1 MLKAMLFVD
10 ADWLCASM
18 LDLGQ
23 GHGKPDLQIDY
34 RRLSGVLAE
43 ELGRRHHLGPIDVVR
58 SHYFASRRHDHEA
71 HDPALLQRRRAFLA
85 RLHEEPHVELE
96 MVDVDHGGG
105 AAGRDGETTSENP
118 AVPVAL
124 AVVAMRHALTPGV
137 LDLAIFLL
145 GDRCFAPL
153 LRELRRLGRRVALVS
168 VNGSCAAELADPANP
183 LRACDFD
190 VLWLHEVVGRIEK
203 WRGRRP
209 ARAEEDD
216 AAPSE
221 DGAGL
226 SLRGR
231 IKNVI
236 WDRGYGFIAAE
247 DGRDYFFHINALE
260 QGSSSTSCSRRAVA
274 PAPRV
279 WCGAT
284 WVRLMQGGRSRHQT
298 RVMPKLRP
306 RRRPTNWS
314 RWAAPNRRAR
324 GKRWRRRRRRMAG
337 DPAPAGVPLICSPP
351 AARSRSVRPH
361 RLPLRSCA
369 WLSGPTRSRAPSK

>member
-23 GHGKPDLQIDY
+23 GQGKPDLQIDY
-34 RRLSGVLAE
+34 RRLSGVLAD

-168 VNGSCAAELADPANP
+168 VDGSCAAELADPANP

-260 QGSSSTSCSRRAVA
+260 PGLEFDQLQPDLMVSFEVKSGPARGRAGAARLVRRDVGAPDAGSAVPPPDASDAEAA
-274 PAPRV
+274 PA
-279 WCGAT
+279 
-284 WVRLMQGGRSRHQT
+284 
-298 RVMPKLRP
+298 
-306 RRRPTNWS
+306 
-314 RWAAPNRRAR
+314 
-324 GKRWRRRRRRMAG
+324 
-337 DPAPAGVPLICSPP
+337 APADQLVEMGGPEPP
-351 AARSRSVRPH
+351 REREALASAETEDGR
-361 RLPLRSCA
+361 
-369 WLSGPTRSRAPSK
+369 

>member
-10 ADWLCASM
+10 ADWLCAST
-18 LDLGQ
+18 LELGLGQ
-23 GHGKPDLQIDY
+23 GKSDFQIDY
-34 RRLSGVLAE
+34 RRLSGVLADE
-43 ELGRRHHLGPIDVVR
+43 IGRRYHLGPIDLVR
-58 SHYFASRRHDHEA
+58 SHYFASRRHNLEA
-71 HDPALLQRRRAFLA
+71 HDPTLLQRRRAFLA

-96 MVDVDHGGG
+96 MVDVDHDGRPGSSDG
-105 AAGRDGETTSENP
+105 APPSETP
-118 AVPVAL
+118 AL
-124 AVVAMRHALTPGV
+124 AVALTVAAMRHALTPGV

-168 VNGSCAAELADPANP
+168 VDGSCAAELADPGNP

-190 VLWLHEVVGRIEK
+190 VLWLHEMVGRIEK

-209 ARAEEDD
+209 ARAEEDE
-216 AAPSE
+216 AATSE

-260 QGSSSTSCSRRAVA
+260 PGLEFDQLQPDLMVSFEVKSGPARGRAGAARLVRRDLGAPDEVA
-274 PAPRV
+274 PVPPSEVSGADAAATAPTDPSGEI
-279 WCGAT
+279 GAPDP
-284 WVRLMQGGRSRHQT
+284 RLAEETLAPADSEEGRS
-298 RVMPKLRP
+298 
-306 RRRPTNWS
+306 
-314 RWAAPNRRAR
+314 
-324 GKRWRRRRRRMAG
+324 
-337 DPAPAGVPLICSPP
+337 
-351 AARSRSVRPH
+351 
-361 RLPLRSCA
+361 
-369 WLSGPTRSRAPSK
+369 

>member
-18 LDLGQ
+18 LDLGRGQ
-23 GHGKPDLQIDY
+23 GKPDLQLDY
-34 RRLSGVLAE
+34 RRLSGVLAD
-43 ELGRRHHLGPIDVVR
+43 ELGRRHHLGPIDLVR

-71 HDPALLQRRRAFLA
+71 HDPALAQRRRAFLA
-85 RLHEEPHVELE
+85 RLQEEPHVELE
-96 MVDVDHGGG
+96 MVDLDHGGRP
-105 AAGRDGETTSENP
+105 AGRDGETMAEGP
-118 AVPVAL
+118 AVAVAL
-124 AVVAMRHALTPGV
+124 AVAAMRHALTPGV

-168 VNGSCAAELADPANP
+168 VDGSCAAELAAPGNP

-203 WRGRRP
+203 WRARRP
-209 ARAEEDD
+209 PRADEEEQV
-216 AAPSE
+216 AAPE
-221 DGAGL
+221 EAAGL

-260 QGSSSTSCSRRAVA
+260 AGLEFDQLQPDLTVSFEVKSGPARGRAGAARLVRRDVGAPDAGSAVPPPDASDAEAA
-274 PAPRV
+274 PAAPADQLV
-279 WCGAT
+279 E
-284 WVRLMQGGRSRHQT
+284 MGG
-298 RVMPKLRP
+298 PERP
-306 RRRPTNWS
+306 REREALASAETEDGR
-314 RWAAPNRRAR
+314 
-324 GKRWRRRRRRMAG
+324 
-337 DPAPAGVPLICSPP
+337 
-351 AARSRSVRPH
+351 
-361 RLPLRSCA
+361 
-369 WLSGPTRSRAPSK
+369 

>member
-10 ADWLCASM
+10 ADWLCAST
-18 LDLGQ
+18 LDLGRGQ
-23 GHGKPDLQIDY
+23 GKPDLQIDH
-34 RRLSGVLAE
+34 RRMSGVLAD

-58 SHYFASRRHDHEA
+58 SHYFASGRHDHEA
-71 HDPALLQRRRAFLA
+71 HDPALVQRRRAFLA

-96 MVDVDHGGG
+96 MVDVDHGGRP
-105 AAGRDGETTSENP
+105 AGRDGEPISDSS

-124 AVVAMRHALTPGV
+124 AVAAMRHALTPGV

-145 GDRCFAPL
+145 GDRCYAPL

-168 VNGSCAAELADPANP
+168 VDGSCAAELADPGNP

-216 AAPSE
+216 AAPAE
-221 DGAGL
+221 DAAGL

-236 WDRGYGFIAAE
+236 WERGYGFIAAE

-260 QGSSSTSCSRRAVA
+260 PGLEFDQLQPDLTVSFEVKSGPARGRAGAARVVRRDIGAPDEGAALPPERGDAEAAPTTPADQSVDIGGPELRGEKEALA
-274 PAPRV
+274 PAE
-279 WCGAT
+279 T
-284 WVRLMQGGRSRHQT
+284 EEGR
-298 RVMPKLRP
+298 
-306 RRRPTNWS
+306 
-314 RWAAPNRRAR
+314 
-324 GKRWRRRRRRMAG
+324 
-337 DPAPAGVPLICSPP
+337 
-351 AARSRSVRPH
+351 
-361 RLPLRSCA
+361 
-369 WLSGPTRSRAPSK
+369 

>member
-10 ADWLCASM
+10 ADWLCAST
-18 LDLGQ
+18 LELGRGQ
-23 GHGKPDLQIDY
+23 GKSDFQIDY
-34 RRLSGVLAE
+34 RRLSGVLADE
-43 ELGRRHHLGPIDVVR
+43 IGRRHHLGPIDLVR

-71 HDPALLQRRRAFLA
+71 HDPALVQRRRAFLA

-96 MVDVDHGGG
+96 MVDVDHGGRR
-105 AAGRDGETTSENP
+105 ASREGETTSETT

-124 AVVAMRHALTPGV
+124 TVAAMRNVLTPGV
-137 LDLAIFLL
+137 LDVAIFLL

-168 VNGSCAAELADPANP
+168 VDGSCAAELADPGNP

-203 WRGRRP
+203 WHGRRP
-209 ARAEEDD
+209 PRAEEDD
-216 AAPSE
+216 SAPCE

-260 QGSSSTSCSRRAVA
+260 PGLEFDQLQPDLTVSFEVKSGPARGRAGAARLVRRELGAPEEVA
-274 PAPRV
+274 PFPPPEAGGTDAAPSAPAEQP
-279 WCGAT
+279 GEIGGPDP
-284 WVRLMQGGRSRHQT
+284 RLDEEALAPADPEEGRS
-298 RVMPKLRP
+298 
-306 RRRPTNWS
+306 
-314 RWAAPNRRAR
+314 
-324 GKRWRRRRRRMAG
+324 
-337 DPAPAGVPLICSPP
+337 
-351 AARSRSVRPH
+351 
-361 RLPLRSCA
+361 
-369 WLSGPTRSRAPSK
+369 